1 MIIDDGWQNV
11 EPDKEY
17 RTSRTSTGTS
27 KENSREHSRNDEDRE
42 KDDDDEDDDDDD
54 DDDEVQAPLTTPTM
68 KTTRLFCRVV
78 LRFIGEDERTLER
91 RRRLLAYPSHF
102 DQLRVVRFCGHE
114 NGILVIFQSQSC
126 VYPSE

>member
-54 DDDEVQAPLTTPTM
+54 DDDEVQAPLTTPTV
-68 KTTRLFCRVV
+68 KPPGYFAAWFYAFYWRRLHAILAIC
-78 LRFIGEDERTLER
+78 
-91 RRRLLAYPSHF
+91 LLAYPSHF